1 MKKRFIVLLITT
13 FILCGCT
20 QQKNVAKLEKT
31 EPLPPMAEIH
41 IACEELPGEDYID
54 AKVTASWEEDD
65 VEPDISDAQAEIKLR
80 GNSSREAVKQAY
92 TVKLEEEAAFLD
104 MDPGRKWALV
114 SNPFDK
120 SLIRPALG
128 FAYASAIGIEGTPDI
143 RLCQVWLNDR
153 YMGVYTAAEPVES
166 GDGRVEIDTENGDF
180 LLERNLDRTEED
192 KIYVTSSQGF
202 RFEVNEPE
210 GADEDAYAQCEA
222 LLNEAEEAIISGEHR
237 KYAKRIDV
245 DSFVDF
251 YIFNEM
257 VKDIDFGEFSTR
269 YYFKDGIMYAGPPW
283 DLDLTMG
290 NVSAEKD
297 EDKYW
302 NYNNSFLEDD
312 ADAVDFYGSTESL
325 WAYGNDYY
333 VWLCQDPWFMGK
345 VHERWKETRE
355 ITENLAVDNDLGINL
370 IDRYMS
376 AYEEELTEDFN
387 MYRGQLHTSEWQE
400 PADTYMGNVEMLR
413 EWLIKRAE
421 YLDAEFGRYGN

>member
-1 MKKRFIVLLITT
+1 M
-13 FILCGCT
+13 
-20 QQKNVAKLEKT
+20 AKPEKT
-31 EPLPPMAEIH
+31 EPLPFMAEIH
-41 IACEELPGEDYID
+41 VNCKEMPGEDYTS
-54 AKVTASWEEDD
+54 AKVTAAWGENDA
-65 VEPDISDAQAEIKLR
+65 VPDISDVQAEIKLR
-80 GNSSREAVKQAY
+80 GNSSKEAAKKAY
-92 TVKLEEEAAFLD
+92 TIKLEEEIAFLD
-104 MDPGRKWALV
+104 MNPGRKWALV

-128 FAYASAIGIEGTPDI
+128 FTYASAIEIEGTPEI
-143 RLCQVWLNDR
+143 RLCQVWLNDE
-153 YMGVYTAAEPVES
+153 YIGVYTAAEPVES
-166 GDGRVEIDTENGDF
+166 GDDKIDIDTESGDF

-192 KIYVTSSQGF
+192 KQYIISSQGF

-210 GADEDAYAQCEA
+210 EADEGAYAQCET

-245 DSFVDF
+245 HSFVNF

-297 EDKYW
+297 EEKYW
-302 NYNNSFLEDD
+302 NYNNSFLEDGTE
-312 ADAVDFYGSTESL
+312 AIDFYGSSEGL

-333 VWLCQDPWFMGK
+333 AWLCQDPWFMKK
-345 VHERWKETRE
+345 VNKRWKEIRV
-355 ITENLAVDNDLGINL
+355 ITENLAVDNELGTNL
-370 IDRYMS
+370 IDRYMLD
-376 AYEEELTEDFN
+376 YEKELAKDFN
-387 MYRGQLHTSEWQE
+387 MYSGQLHVSEWQN

-413 EWLIKRAE
+413 RWLIKRAE
-421 YLDAEFGRYGN
+421 YLDAELGG